1 MPVALAQPKPDD
13 YTCGVATIALAEIRK
28 LSVDE
33 RIQLVEDICDSVA
46 ADAAANA
53 EIPITEAQRQELDA
67 RLADADA
74 HPGAGTPWS
83 EVKAR
88 LLGST

>member
-1 MPVALAQPKPDD
+1 V
-13 YTCGVATIALAEIRK
+13 TTVALAEIRK
-28 LSVDE
+28 LGVDE
-33 RIQLVEDICDSVA
+33 RIQLVGDIWDSVT

-53 EIPITEAQRQELDA
+53 EIPPTEAQRQELDA

-88 LLGST
+88 LLPRKLRN

>member
-1 MPVALAQPKPDD
+1 
-13 YTCGVATIALAEIRK
+13 VATIALAEIRK

-33 RIQLVEDICDSVA
+33 RIQLVEDIWDSVA
-46 ADAAANA
+46 ADADANA
-53 EIPITEAQRQELDA
+53 ETPITEAQRQELAA

-83 EVKAR
+83 QMKAR
-88 LLGST
+88 LIPRKIGN